1 MPYTLLG
8 PRRVARA
15 HNAPVRSLLVVALLV
30 ACGASPQQNR
40 RRAEYAIG
48 GSLVGV
54 MAGGLTMAAVP
65 SEKPILIPVTIAFGA
80 LAVAS
85 TVVYVIVDGQDR

>member
-1 MPYTLLG
+1 MRTLML
-8 PRRVARA
+8 A
-15 HNAPVRSLLVVALLV
+15 ALLT
-30 ACGASPQQNR
+30 ACASPALQK

-48 GSLVGV
+48 GSLLGV

-65 SEKPILIPVTIAFGA
+65 SQKPILIPVTIAFGA

-85 TVVYVIVDGQDR
+85 TVVYVIIDGQDR